1 MSEMNDEA
9 PRDGE
14 VRQGSATPDPPT
26 VRDSAL
32 LENSALENSVLEN
45 SVLESAMATGED
57 EGTPGERGPIDPSDT
72 TAIEV
77 ADDAPDLSGNGG
89 PQGDGLEP
97 RFREPTD

>member
-1 MSEMNDEA
+1 MSEMDEA

-14 VRQGSATPDPPT
+14 VRQGTVTPEPPT
-26 VRDSAL
+26 AVESARSD
-32 LENSALENSVLEN
+32 NA
-45 SVLESAMATGED
+45 VLESAMATGED
-57 EGTPGERGPIDPSDT
+57 DGTPGERGPIDPSDA

-77 ADDAPDLSGNGG
+77 ADDAPDLSATGG

>member
-1 MSEMNDEA
+1 MDEA

-14 VRQGSATPDPPT
+14 VRQGTATPEPE
-26 VRDSAL
+26 SA
-32 LENSALENSVLEN
+32 
-45 SVLESAMATGED
+45 VLESAMATGED
-57 EGTPGERGPIDPSDT
+57 DGTPGERGPIDPSDT

-77 ADDAPDLSGNGG
+77 ADDAPDLSATGG

>member
-1 MSEMNDEA
+1 MSEMDDEA

-14 VRQGSATPDPPT
+14 VRQGSVTPEPPT
-26 VRDSAL
+26 VPESAVP
-32 LENSALENSVLEN
+32 ESA
-45 SVLESAMATGED
+45 VLESAMATGED
-57 EGTPGERGPIDPSDT
+57 DGTPGERGPIDPSDT

-77 ADDAPDLSGNGG
+77 ADDAPDLSADGG